1 MRIAM
6 DSDQLGIN
14 HIFGDGVV
22 YGCLYIYIIYISTY
36 VCN

>member
-14 HIFGDGVV
+14 HIFGDEVV